1 MYIHQLK
8 NWPHFKWDNSNLTS
22 LLAEVRHLQG
32 SLLGKMSGLGFKLQ
46 NETSLKTLTEDVIK
60 SSEIEGELLNEEQV
74 RSSIAKKM
82 GIDIGIVQKAD
93 RHIDGIV
100 EIMFD
105 ATKNYYDS
113 LTKNRLFAWHAALFP
128 TGRSGMSEITVGS
141 WRKKDSGIMQ
151 VVSGPIGKETVHFEA
166 PTYDKLNKEMQHFIK
181 WFNSTTKDDLVLKS
195 SIAHLWFVTI
205 HPFADGNGRIGRA
218 LTDMLLARSENS
230 GKRFYSMSSQMQK
243 DRKNYYLELEK
254 SQKGSLDITEW
265 IIWFLDCLKK
275 AIKASEDA
283 LSSTLC
289 KARFWKEHE
298 EIMINKRQKKI
309 LNMLLDGF
317 YGKLTSSK
325 WAVICDCSQDTA
337 SRDINDLI
345 EKKVLKIGESGGRS
359 THYLLTQKL

>member
-82 GIDIGIVQKAD
+82 GIDIGIVQEAD

-205 HPFADGNGRIGRA
+205 HPFADGNGRLVRLIANLPLLKAGLAPLLIDQSKRREYI
-218 LTDMLLARSENS
+218 TLLADYQSAIPAP
-230 GKRFYSMSSQMQK
+230 K
-243 DRKNYYLELEK
+243 LEK
-254 SQKGSLDITEW
+254 GS
-265 IIWFLDCLKK
+265 KH
-275 AIKASEDA
+275 S
-283 LSSTLC
+283 
-289 KARFWKEHE
+289 FWP
-298 EIMINKRQKKI
+298 QPA
-309 LNMLLDGF
+309 MLEPFSDF
-317 YGKLTSSK
+317 CANNYRT
-325 WAVICDCSQDTA
+325 TA
-337 SRDINDLI
+337 
-345 EKKVLKIGESGGRS
+345 EVLK
-359 THYLLTQKL
+359 